1 MKLRLYAGTIN
12 ARPDEDGWRNFTLD
26 IAMRPVWDRDLNMG
40 VWPHFTGDI
49 ANLVDFR
56 DGMFDEV
63 VLHHVLE
70 HLPLDGGRMAL
81 AEVLRV
87 LKPGGTLDI
96 ATPNAYEVAKQWIEG
111 VIDDDDF
118 QQWTYGEQ
126 LPYHAPGDS
135 HRYGWTGV
143 HLAIEIAA
151 AGFENVDDR
160 SGGLECRF
168 IATKPEE
175 VV

>member
-12 ARPDEDGWRNFTLD
+12 ARPDEDGWRNYTLD

-40 VWPHFTGDI
+40 VWPSFTGDI
-49 ANLVDFR
+49 ANMVDFR

-70 HLPLDGGRMAL
+70 HLPRDGGEAAL
-81 AEVLRV
+81 REVRRI
-87 LKPGGTLDI
+87 LKPTGTLDI
-96 ATPNAYEVAKQWIEG
+96 ATPDAFEVARQWVAG
-111 VIDDDDF
+111 DIDEDDY

-135 HRYGWTGV
+135 HRYGWTAIS
-143 HLAIEIAA
+143 LAMALA
-151 AGFENVDDR
+151 VAGFDDIDDR

-168 IATKPEE
+168 VATNPEGE
-175 VV
+175 